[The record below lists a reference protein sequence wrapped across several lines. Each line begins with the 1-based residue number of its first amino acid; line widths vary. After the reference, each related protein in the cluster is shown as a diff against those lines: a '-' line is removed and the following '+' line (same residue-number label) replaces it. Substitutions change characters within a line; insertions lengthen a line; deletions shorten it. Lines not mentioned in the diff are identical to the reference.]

1 MHVSDGLQSS
11 PTSPGHTECLN
22 PVISSSQTSLLPSG
36 TALVVEESHGVERD
50 AKSLC
55 SCTVSE
61 GDGAAKGNVELSR

>member
-22 PVISSSQTSLLPSG
+22 PVISSSQTSIFPFG

-50 AKSLC
+50 TKSLC

-61 GDGAAKGNVELSR
+61 GDGAAKGNMELSR